1 MLGGFMNMGA
11 QGIKTA
17 FVTIAA
23 VGTIGGSILIG
34 DISDDDILGTDPTN
48 SIIIENGTIPDQ
60 TSDGLIFIG
69 AKDIASKAALSLY
82 TEADVTT
89 DTDET
94 GFSHVLPVTL
104 NGTTYYIMLT
114 DSAP

>member
-23 VGTIGGSILIG
+23 VGTIGGSLLVG
-34 DISDDDILGTDPTN
+34 DISDSDIIGTDPTN
-48 SIIIENGTIPDQ
+48 HVIIKNGTIPTA

-69 AKDIASKAALSLY
+69 AKDISSAAALSLY
-82 TEADVTT
+82 TEQGVSA
-89 DTDET
+89 EAEESQ
-94 GFSHVLPVTL
+94 FSHVLPISI
-104 NGTTYYIMLT
+104 NGSTYYIMLT
-114 DSAP
+114 STAP